1 MSTKY
6 LLVSGGVISGIG
18 KGVIA
23 SSLGVLLKSIG
34 LKVTSIKI
42 DPYMNIDAGLMNPL
56 EYFDLG
62 KPYQQISDTENDDR
76 HGECFVL
83 DDGGEVDLDLGN
95 YERYLNITLTRE
107 NNITTGKIYQHVI
120 KRERNGDYLGKTVS
134 ASGFHID
141 LATDIR
147 KVQIVPH
154 LTDAVQDW
162 IQEVAKVPVDS
173 TGERPD
179 ICIIELGGT
188 VGDIE
193 SAPFI
198 EALRCLRRRA
208 GQNNFLHCHVS
219 LIPVINEEQKT
230 KPTQAAIKEIRSAG
244 LSPDI
249 IACRCS
255 QPLQKSTTDKLAMY
269 CQVEPEEVVAV
280 HDVPSTYHVPPLLE
294 RQGLIPLL
302 REVLRLENLTIPPSL
317 TQSGAETWQTWK
329 NLTNAQDR
337 AQETVTIC
345 LVGKYTTLHDSYL
358 SVRKSLEHASMRCAR
373 KLEIIWLNST
383 DLEKETLSESPA
395 AFHKAWHQLCTAS
408 GILVPGGFGKRGIEG
423 MIAAAKWAREKKV
436 PYLGICLGM
445 QIAVIEFC
453 RSICGIEHA
462 QSEEM
467 DQLAENKVIIHMPE
481 VSKTPTGAGMRLG
494 LRNTVFQ
501 DNSGFS
507 KLRALYEPE
516 TIRSNGVLADS
527 NSTTTATAD
536 GEVASKSSPSEPL
549 VISERH
555 RHRYEINPEY
565 VPVMASHGLD
575 FIGKDESGKRME
587 IMEIKDHPWF
597 VGVQYHPEYLSRVLR
612 PSKPYLGFVAA
623 AAGCLDE
630 VMVRSTKM
638 VNGNTKESTNGM

>member
-1 MSTKY
+1 MATKY

-56 EYFDLG
+56 EYFDSNEA
-62 KPYQQISDTENDDR
+62 YQQNCNTENDDR

-120 KRERNGDYLGKTVS
+120 ERERNGDYIGKT
-134 ASGFHID
+134 
-141 LATDIR
+141 
-147 KVQIVPH
+147 VQIVPH
-154 LTDAVQDW
+154 LTDALQDW
-162 IQEVAKVPVDS
+162 IQRVAEVPVDS
-173 TGERPD
+173 TRERPD

-193 SAPFI
+193 SAPFV

-230 KPTQAAIKEIRSAG
+230 KPTQAAIRDVRSAG

-269 CQVEPEEVVAV
+269 CQVEPEQVIAV

-302 REVLRLENLTIPPSL
+302 REVLRLDALTIPPSL
-317 TQSGAETWQTWK
+317 IRSGAETWQTWK
-329 NLTNAQDR
+329 NLTNMQDR
-337 AQETVTIC
+337 TQETVKIC
-345 LVGKYTTLHDSYL
+345 LVGKYTSLHDSYL

-373 KLEIIWLNST
+373 KLEIIWLNSS
-383 DLEKETLSESPA
+383 DLETETLSESPA

-423 MIAAAKWAREKKV
+423 MVAAANWAREKKV

-453 RSICGIEHA
+453 RSICGIKHA
-462 QSEEM
+462 QSEEF
-467 DQLAENKVIIHMPE
+467 DELGEEKVIINMPE

-494 LRNTVFQ
+494 LRNTIFQ
-501 DNSGFS
+501 KNSEFS

-516 TIRSNGVLADS
+516 AILTNGVPKASDAA
-527 NSTTTATAD
+527 TTATAD
-536 GEVASKSSPSEPL
+536 GELASKLSPSQPP

-555 RHRYEINPEY
+555 RHRYEVNPEY

-575 FIGKDESGKRME
+575 FIGKDESGERME
-587 IMEIKDHPWF
+587 IMELKDHPWF

-612 PSKPYLGFVAA
+612 PSMPYLGFVAA

-630 VMVRSTKM
+630 VMAKSTKM
-638 VNGNTKESTNGM
+638 VNGLVHGFNNGV

>member
-1 MSTKY
+1 MATKY

-56 EYFDLG
+56 E
-62 KPYQQISDTENDDR
+62 

-107 NNITTGKIYQHVI
+107 HNITTGKIYQHVI
-120 KRERNGDYLGKTVS
+120 ELERKGKYLGKT
-134 ASGFHID
+134 
-141 LATDIR
+141 
-147 KVQIVPH
+147 VQIVPH

-162 IQEVAKVPVDS
+162 IQKVAAIPVDS
-173 TGERPD
+173 TSEKPD
-179 ICIIELGGT
+179 VCIIELGGT

-193 SAPFI
+193 SASFI

-230 KPTQAAIKEIRSAG
+230 KPTQASIKDVRHAG

-255 QPLQKSTTDKLAMY
+255 LPLLKSTTDKLAMY
-269 CQVEPEEVVAV
+269 CQVEPEQVIAV
-280 HDVPSTYHVPPLLE
+280 HDVPSTYHVPLLLE
-294 RQGLIPLL
+294 RQGLIPIL
-302 REVLRLENLTIPPSL
+302 REVLRLDALPIAPPMVR
-317 TQSGAETWQTWK
+317 SGSEIWETWKT
-329 NLTNAQDR
+329 LTDTQDR
-337 AQETVTIC
+337 ARETVKIC
-345 LVGKYTTLHDSYL
+345 LVGKYVSLHDSYL
-358 SVRKSLEHASMRCAR
+358 SVRKSLEHASMRCGR
-373 KLEIIWLNST
+373 KLEIIWLDSA
-383 DLEKETLSESPA
+383 DLEIATEMTSPVTY
-395 AFHKAWHQLCTAS
+395 HKAWHQLCTAS
-408 GILVPGGFGKRGIEG
+408 GILVPGGFGHRGIEG
-423 MIAAAKWAREKKV
+423 MIRAAKWAREKKV

-453 RSICGIEHA
+453 RTICGIEDA

-467 DQLAENKVIIHMPE
+467 DDSAKNKVIVHMPE
-481 VSKTPTGAGMRLG
+481 VSKETMGAVMRLG

-501 DNSGFS
+501 ENSGFS
-507 KLRALYEPE
+507 KLRTLYEPE
-516 TIRSNGVLADS
+516 TMQTNGVLPES
-527 NSTTTATAD
+527 NTSTTATAD
-536 GEVASKSSPSEPL
+536 GEVATKSSPSQPP

-555 RHRYEINPEY
+555 RHKYEVNPEF
-565 VPVMASHGLD
+565 VPTMATHGLE
-575 FIGKDESGKRME
+575 FIGKDESGERME
-587 IMEIKDHPWF
+587 ILELRDHPWY

-612 PSKPYLGFVAA
+612 PSMPYLGFFAA
-623 AAGCLDE
+623 AAGCMDD
-630 VMVRSTKM
+630 VMTKGTKTVKGTTKVL
-638 VNGNTKESTNGM
+638 VNGS